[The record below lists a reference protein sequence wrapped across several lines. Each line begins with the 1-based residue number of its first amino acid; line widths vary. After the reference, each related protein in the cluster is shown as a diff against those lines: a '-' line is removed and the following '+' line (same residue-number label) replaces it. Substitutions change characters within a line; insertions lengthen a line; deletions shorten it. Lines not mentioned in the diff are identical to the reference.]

1 MKIITIGRG
10 DDCDII
16 IEDPMMS
23 RRQAV
28 MRLYP
33 TGKIEI
39 IDYSRNGTSV
49 NGVKLVPEKLTRI
62 KRGDAVTFAGTK
74 SLDWKE
80 IPDVSK
86 PFRIAMWSVAGVVA
100 LVLILWAV
108 MAVNR
113 AVRSDVPVDAVE
125 TVTTPV
131 PQEGAKKDTT
141 KEFTDGRSA
150 LGRVPSGRSNCELS
164 LSPDDR
170 RSPCSRHTPGP
181 QPRNHRKEHWM
192 QRHRNIR

>member
-62 KRGDAVTFAGTK
+62 KRSDAVTFAGTK

-125 TVTTPV
+125 TVTTSRAAGGS
-131 PQEGAKKDTT
+131 QERHYKGIYPC
-141 KEFTDGRSA
+141 RS
-150 LGRVPSGRSNCELS
+150 
-164 LSPDDR
+164 R
-170 RSPCSRHTPGP
+170 RQDSRRLCT
-181 QPRNHRKEHWM
+181 
-192 QRHRNIR
+192 

>member
-80 IPDVSK
+80 VPDVSK

-131 PQEGAKKDTT
+131 PQEGAQERHYK
-141 KEFTDGRSA
+141 GIYPCRS
-150 LGRVPSGRSNCELS
+150 
-164 LSPDDR
+164 R
-170 RSPCSRHTPGP
+170 RQDSRRLRT
-181 QPRNHRKEHWM
+181 
-192 QRHRNIR
+192 